1 LRRKRKK
8 VFVRKNGK
16 VIGDWRKFLI
26 EGFHD
31 LYTSPD
37 FVQEIK
43 STGMRWAM
51 HEGRMGRKR
60 DL

>member
-1 LRRKRKK
+1 M
-8 VFVRKNGK
+8 RKNEK

-37 FVQEIK
+37 FVQDIK